1 MWCIHRYLAPLTI
14 RENMA
19 ATTLNITIEQGITFE
34 MQFTLKDNSGNATN
48 ITGYSFQS
56 SIVEQT
62 NGDSMGAFTFAITNA
77 SAGIFTMSMSSTIT
91 SQIPESS
98 TLIWDLIAKDPT
110 DAVRRYLEGTVN
122 VIDTATSTD
131 FS

>member
-1 MWCIHRYLAPLTI
+1 
-14 RENMA
+14 MA

-34 MQFTLKDNSGNATN
+34 TQFTLADNSGAAIN
-48 ITGYSFQS
+48 ITGYTFQS

-62 NGDSMGAFTFAITNA
+62 NGDTMGSFTFEITNA
-77 SAGIFTMSMSSTIT
+77 SAGVFKMTMSSATT

-98 TLIWDLIAKDPT
+98 TLIWDLIAKDSL
-110 DAVRRYLEGTVN
+110 DVVRRYLEGSVN